1 MEFFY
6 HYKNEFLSL
15 NTEVTMR
22 IEKDSLGELE
32 IPEDVYYG
40 IQSYRASQN
49 FQISGTQIH
58 PQLIKSYLL
67 LKKAAAIANK
77 NCNALPSEKADS
89 IVMAVDDL
97 LKIDLK
103 KHPEKYFIIDT
114 YQAGAGTSQNMNAN
128 EVIANRANEILG
140 SKLGSY
146 SSVHPNDHVNM
157 SQSTNDTYPTVMR
170 LSTLVL
176 SRELV
181 REMSLFEA
189 ALEVK
194 AAQFDHVIKAGRTHL
209 QDAVPIRLGQEF
221 SAYKAVVGHLRDLI
235 IHAQT
240 YLKFLGI
247 GGSAV
252 GSGINVPHG
261 YRENILHELQI
272 LFHDDNL
279 SLSSNMFE
287 SMQSQLPM
295 MIYSNALRATALE
308 FTRILNDL
316 RLLSSGPN
324 TGLSEIF
331 LPSTQPGSSIMPG
344 KVNPSILEMGNQVF
358 FKVIGND
365 QSMSMAM
372 QAGQLELNVMMPLM
386 AHLALESTYLMT
398 NALNSIRKL
407 CIEGIKA
414 NELQCEKYSGL
425 TPQIATAISPVIGYA
440 KAAEIAKK
448 AVSENRSIFDLI
460 KEQKILSDDQF
471 KKLLNVREMTEP
483 K

>member
-1 MEFFY
+1 
-6 HYKNEFLSL
+6 
-15 NTEVTMR
+15 MR

-77 NCNALPSEKADS
+77 KTNALSDERADA

-97 LKIDLK
+97 LKIDFSK
-103 KHPEKYFIIDT
+103 YPEKYFIIDT

-128 EVIANRANEILG
+128 EVIANRANEMLG
-140 SKLGSY
+140 NKLGTY
-146 SSVHPNDHVNM
+146 YSVHPNDHVNM

-181 REMSLFEA
+181 REISLFSS

-194 AAQFDHVIKAGRTHL
+194 AVQFDNVIKSGRTHL

-221 SAYKAVVGHLRDLI
+221 SAYKASVDHLKDLI
-235 IHAQT
+235 VHAQT
-240 YLKFLGI
+240 YLRVLGI

-261 YRENILHELQI
+261 YRENILNELQF

-279 SLSSNMFE
+279 TLAPNMFE
-287 SMQSQLPM
+287 AMQSQLPM
-295 MIYSNALRATALE
+295 MIYSNALRAAALE
-308 FTRILNDL
+308 LTRILNDL

-358 FKVIGND
+358 YKVIGND
-365 QSMSMAM
+365 QSMSFAI

-386 AHLALESTYLMT
+386 AHLALESTHIMT
-398 NALNSIRKL
+398 HALRSIREL
-407 CIEGIKA
+407 CINGIKA
-414 NELQCEKYSGL
+414 NELQCEKYAGL
-425 TPQIATAISPVIGYA
+425 TSQIATAISPIIGYA
-440 KAAEIAKK
+440 KAAEMAKK
-448 AVSENRSIFDLI
+448 AVAENKSIFDLI
-460 KEQKILSDDQF
+460 KKQNILTEEQF
-471 KKLLNVREMTEP
+471 NKLLNLREMTEP